1 MATPPRET
9 LTNRNTL
16 CGYPQL
22 MQDGHVRPLFRS
34 APLIR
39 VQRGRIARPLC
50 TRITMLVA
58 VPDILSIS
66 ALQHLGEIAPLLR
79 FLQSNKEFGWFPC
92 NRIGLRRSMEG
103 PARPAAAPGD
113 AAPGPEEPAPVNQQT
128 KLGEARAAEPAPSK
142 LDNQHNTQAMP
153 VRTRTTAAAV
163 PQGQHTRAPRE
174 PRAVPTVA
182 PVAPH
187 GPTVPVQ

>member
-9 LTNRNTL
+9 LTNINTL

-79 FLQSNKEFGWFPC
+79 FLRK
-92 NRIGLRRSMEG
+92 
-103 PARPAAAPGD
+103 
-113 AAPGPEEPAPVNQQT
+113 
-128 KLGEARAAEPAPSK
+128 
-142 LDNQHNTQAMP
+142 
-153 VRTRTTAAAV
+153 
-163 PQGQHTRAPRE
+163 
-174 PRAVPTVA
+174 
-182 PVAPH
+182 
-187 GPTVPVQ
+187 